1 MFFRPQSIER
11 EYSPVRTQSP
21 FFCTYTKE
29 KKKKKK
35 TIDQKKSGLVAV
47 LADRYVWLRVT

>member
-11 EYSPVRTQSP
+11 EYSPVITQSP

-47 LADRYVWLRVT
+47 LADVYVRL